1 MRAGEQMSDD
11 EEEGQAGM
19 GLRLLQLMQQN
30 SSADELIEAF
40 NASLN
45 GPPPPLE
52 IEGGIYVAPPVG
64 STEVYWAPIE
74 IEAGIEKARIE
85 ERHRK
90 EQSER
95 REKAIQA
102 IRSNKDRNGAGGA
115 GAGAGA
121 GGNDDDGVGLTSLVL
136 EQLGIDDDESVQV
149 CRQVASCTSLTTLS
163 LSLNH
168 IGPTGC
174 RSIVSEA
181 LPSLSALTELSL
193 GYNKIRNEGAYI
205 LAYGLYDSCPLIKI
219 LLLQSN
225 EIGPGF
231 PVEMLSLPALDSLS
245 LRGNRIE
252 TAPRGVATAFNQL
265 DLSDNGPV
273 LAAHLAHELQ
283 EELGLAKARRLRK
296 EGGHAIT
303 AAWKLWQ
310 ELDLPGANRRMRA
323 AERAFEE
330 AGASQ
335 DLSVKHLMSELRS
348 AIEIRE
354 RALGEGFKPNKHDM
368 TQLMVSESVER
379 ALKSID
385 NGARELSLYAQM
397 CGDAGVGSIAKHLE
411 LKGAPI
417 AWLDL
422 SRCNIGPEG
431 VKELSERFIG
441 KTSTLKTLWLSKNR
455 LGDEGA
461 TNLAIGLERN
471 TSLAMLDL
479 EHNNIR
485 GDGAMRVAHSLKS
498 NPSFRALCAAFN
510 WVGDKGGLEIASA
523 LKNMCNLQEVDVS
536 GSGVGRAGSQ
546 ALSNEF
552 RTHESILC
560 GKLWR

>member
-40 NASLN
+40 NAALN

-52 IEGGIYVAPPVG
+52 IEGGIYVAPPEG

-74 IEAGIEKARIE
+74 IEAGIERARIE

-95 REKAIQA
+95 REEA
-102 IRSNKDRNGAGGA
+102 IRAIRNNKDGNGGDAGE
-115 GAGAGA
+115 
-121 GGNDDDGVGLTSLVL
+121 DDGGVGLTSLVL
-136 EQLGIDDDESVQV
+136 ERLGIDDDESDQV

-174 RSIVSEA
+174 RSIVTEA

-193 GYNKIRNEGAYI
+193 GYNKIGNEGAYI
-205 LAYGLYDSCPLIKI
+205 LAHGLYDECPHIKT
-219 LLLQSN
+219 LLLQGN
-225 EIGPGF
+225 EIGPAF
-231 PVEMLSLPALDSLS
+231 PVEFLSLPALDSLS

-252 TAPRGVATAFNQL
+252 TAPRGIATTFNQL
-265 DLSDNGPV
+265 DLSDNGPA
-273 LAAHLAHELQ
+273 LAAHLAAEL
-283 EELGLAKARRLRK
+283 EEEVGLAKARHLRK

-335 DLSVKHLMSELRS
+335 DLSVMHLMEELRT

-354 RALGEGFKPNKHDM
+354 RALGEGFKPNRHDM

-379 ALKSID
+379 ALRSVE

-397 CGDAGVGSIAKHLE
+397 CGDAGLKSIAKE
-411 LKGAPI
+411 MEAKSTPI

-422 SRCNIGPEG
+422 SRCDIGPEG
-431 VKELSERFIG
+431 IKELAERFIG
-441 KTSTLKTLWLSKNR
+441 KTGTLKTLWLSKNR

-510 WVGDKGGLEIASA
+510 WIGDKGGVEVAGA

-536 GSGVGRAGSQ
+536 GSGVGRAGSK

-552 RTHESILC
+552 RTHASILC